1 MATLLDRPFVQGSQT
16 SLAASCQIDAN
27 TARMRVLVALRANP
41 EGLTR
46 QQLEAELGMDGN
58 TVRPRCA
65 ELLARRLIRPSGE
78 IRRTASGRAS
88 EVLEAVS

>member
-1 MATLLDRPFVQGSQT
+1 MLLDRPFVRDSAT
-16 SLAASCQIDAN
+16 SRQAAQLIDAN

-46 QQLEAELGMDGN
+46 QELETELGMDGN
-58 TVRPRCA
+58 TVRPRVA
-65 ELLARRLIRPSGE
+65 ELMARRLIRPSGE

-88 EVLEAVS
+88 EVLEAMP